1 MEKLKT
7 GFWIGFGIVF
17 LLSVVLNL
25 KIYVWT
31 PIQQGIYA
39 KGAND
44 TLVSVINQVKTSGEV
59 RITINQKGIV
69 LVPKDPNEVRNGG

>member
-25 KIYVWT
+25 KIFVWT
-31 PIQQGIYA
+31 PIQQGIYT
-39 KGAND
+39 KGVND

-59 RITINQKGIV
+59 RLNGITLI
-69 LVPKDPNEVRNGG
+69 PKDPNEMRTR